1 MDGTDLDPDLDAN
14 TGNCII
20 SLLTK
25 AQALPHL
32 GQACFFVSSGGFSG
46 AIKAEGVLYER

>member
-32 GQACFFVSSGGFSG
+32 GQACFFVSLGGFFSAG
-46 AIKAEGVLYER
+46 YTKGVSYER